1 MKTIFSNFFIDH
13 ENDIWCQLG
22 KRVFFCRAAGVS
34 GEEATVQRR
43 SESRLQKV
51 FQIFTAFA
59 IPQFSKPVKKLEHA
73 LIIS

>member
-13 ENDIWCQLG
+13 ENDMVSTRKAC
-22 KRVFFCRAAGVS
+22 VFFCRAAGVS